1 MNKDHLLND
10 SKVFCIAPWVHLHTT
25 PAGTGAPCCIS
36 EILYDNIGVGDTKTN
51 TILEVINSDKMKEIR
66 TSMLTDKQTPS
77 CAACYRQEAAGSR
90 SFRQTMNEDY
100 GKYLTESLASTA
112 EDGALS
118 EFKMRYFDIR
128 FSNICNFKCRTC
140 FAGYSSLWEQEDLK
154 HKVGAPIIAKNN
166 RKGLQQEVLDHI
178 EFMDAAYFA
187 GGEPLITGE
196 HYIIL
201 EEMIRQKRTDIKLT
215 YNTNLSNIKFKD
227 KDLIELWSHFTN
239 RVSVYASIDHY
250 GRRAEYIRH
259 GTDWA
264 QVEANYR
271 AVQQLP
277 KVELV
282 VNSVV
287 SIFNCFTLHD
297 FHSYMIAQDLFRANG
312 SSNSLYNLTQ
322 PSVFDAHLLPKNV
335 IEACVQNLRK
345 TKDMWVEFA
354 PNSGTI
360 VQIEQSINQ
369 LLAPQPDMDWEAH
382 RQKMQIEIARVDKIR
397 GENFAEVFPELTWLL
412 E

>member
-1 MNKDHLLND
+1 MNEISPDNKT
-10 SKVFCIAPWVHLHTT
+10 FCMAPWVHLHTT

-51 TILEVINSDKMKEIR
+51 TIFEVINSDKMKEIR
-66 TSMLTDKQTPS
+66 LAMMAGKQTPS
-77 CAACYRQEAAGSR
+77 CSACYRQEAAGSR
-90 SFRQTMNEDY
+90 SFRQTVNIDY
-100 GKYLTESLASTA
+100 NKYLPECLSNTT
-112 EDGALS
+112 EDGTLT

-154 HKVGAPIIAKNN
+154 YKVGAPVIAKNN
-166 RKGLQQEVLDHI
+166 RKGLLPEILEHI

-187 GGEPLITGE
+187 GGEPLITSE
-196 HYIIL
+196 HYTIL

-227 KDLIELWSHFTN
+227 KDLIDLWSHFTN

-264 QVEANYR
+264 QVESNYK
-271 AVQQLP
+271 AVQQLSG
-277 KVELV
+277 VELV

-287 SIFNCFTLHD
+287 SIFNCLTLYD
-297 FHSYMIAQDLFRANG
+297 FHSYMIDKQLFK
-312 SSNSLYNLTQ
+312 SSCFSHSLYNLGQ
-322 PSVFDAHLLPKNV
+322 PSVFDDHLLPKDV
-335 IEACVQNLRK
+335 IDRSVQNLQK
-345 TKDMWVEFA
+345 TRDMWVEFA
-354 PNSGTI
+354 SNSGTI

-369 LLAPQPDMDWEAH
+369 LLAPQPDMDWKAH
-382 RQKMQIEIARVDKIR
+382 RQKIQAEIERVDKIR
-397 GENFAEVFPELTWLL
+397 GENFSEVFPELTWLL

>member
-25 PAGTGAPCCIS
+25 PSGICGPCCLS
-36 EILYDNIGVGDTKTN
+36 AILWDNIGLGDTKHHS
-51 TILEVINSDKMKEIR
+51 ILAVINSDKMKELR
-66 TSMLTDKQTPS
+66 TDMLTDKQIPS
-77 CAACYRQEAAGSR
+77 CAACYRQEETGGR
-90 SFRQTMNEDY
+90 SFRQTMNDEY
-100 GKYLTESLASTA
+100 GKYLPDCLTSTT
-112 EDGALS
+112 EDGSLT

-140 FAGYSSLWEQEDLK
+140 SSGYSSLWEQEDLK
-154 HKVGAPIIAKNN
+154 HKVGAQIVAKNN
-166 RKGLQQEVLDHI
+166 RKELQQEVLDHI

-187 GGEPLITGE
+187 GGEPLITTE

-227 KDLIELWSHFTN
+227 KDLLDLWSRFTN
-239 RVSVYASIDHY
+239 RVLVYASIDHY
-250 GRRAEYIRH
+250 GRRAEYMRH
-259 GTDWA
+259 GTDWG
-264 QVEANYR
+264 QVESNYR
-271 AVQQLP
+271 AIQQLSG
-277 KVELV
+277 VELS

-287 SIFNCFTLHD
+287 SIFNCLTLND
-297 FHSYMIAQDLFRANG
+297 FYSYMIQQKLFRPDRFSHCLFNLMQPSIFAAHMLPKDIIDA
-312 SSNSLYNLTQ
+312 SAKNLTK
-322 PSVFDAHLLPKNV
+322 A
-335 IEACVQNLRK
+335 
-345 TKDMWVEFA
+345 KDMWVEFA

-360 VQIEQSINQ
+360 VQLEQSIAQ
-369 LLAPQPDMDWEAH
+369 LLASYPVQDWSVH
-382 RQKMQIEIARVDKIR
+382 KQKIQQEIARVDKIR